1 MTSESVTEEPDVRA
15 VLRLAYGG
23 QFAKALA
30 EAVRLGLPDLAGD
43 DFVPVADLAAATGTR
58 REVLDALL
66 RTLALAGTFAPDGA
80 GGYRLSAP
88 FAPLRADHPRSVRN
102 MCVLMAGPY
111 TDAFNG
117 LGRTLTGG
125 ESGFRGVHGADLY
138 PYLTEHPETAAVFD
152 AAMAEL
158 CRPTAHALAGAYD
171 FGEVRRVVD
180 VGGGDGTLLDALLTH
195 APWLEGVC
203 LDRPPVCARA
213 AARPHAAGARLTF
226 RPADVFAEVP
236 ADGDRF
242 LLKNVLHDWSPDLQ
256 LRLLENVRAAL
267 ARTEGARLLV
277 LEPLFEGEEG
287 AAHALAQMVICHDGS
302 RPFTAAALRALFD
315 RAGLAPLRTERLACG
330 HHLFECV
337 ATSRPQGRPGPRERS
352 AGQSAQAGQTPR

>member
-1 MTSESVTEEPDVRA
+1 MSENVETEARSL
-15 VLRLAYGG
+15 LRLFYGG
-23 QFAKALA
+23 QFVKALA

-58 REVLDALL
+58 RDVLDTLL
-66 RTLALAGTFAPDGA
+66 RTLALAGAFEPDAA
-80 GGYRLSAP
+80 GGYRLAGA
-88 FAPLRADHPRSVRN
+88 FAPLRADHPRSLRN

-117 LGRTLTGG
+117 LGRTLTSG
-125 ESGFRGVHGADLY
+125 ESGFARVHGTDLY
-138 PYLTEHPETAAVFD
+138 PYLTERPETAAVFD

-158 CRPTAHALAGAYD
+158 CRPTAHALAGTYD

-203 LDRPPVCARA
+203 LDRPTVCERA
-213 AARPHAAGARLTF
+213 AARPHLAGGRLAF
-226 RPADVFAEVP
+226 RPADVFAEVT

-242 LLKNVLHDWSPDLQ
+242 LLKNVLHDWSPELR

-267 ARTEGARLLV
+267 DRTEGARLLV

-287 AAHALAQMVICHDGS
+287 AAHALAQMVVCHDGS
-302 RPFTAAALRALFD
+302 RPFTAEDLVALLAHAGLTVLRA
-315 RAGLAPLRTERLACG
+315 ERLSSG
-330 HHLFECV
+330 HHLFEC
-337 ATSRPQGRPGPRERS
+337 AAENRPR
-352 AGQSAQAGQTPR
+352 